1 MTKLDTSGK
10 QARITYLGIGSN
22 LGNKKDKVTA
32 GTNQKSGNTATYGST
47 NPMGTDLTNLGG
59 GLFGCWI
66 AAEIYGGWYEP
77 KTILARKFV
86 NSDEF
91 PKWLYNLYMKIDIC
105 SYDIMLII
113 LGES

>member
-1 MTKLDTSGK
+1 M
-10 QARITYLGIGSN
+10 N
-22 LGNKKDKVTA
+22 A

-47 NPMGTDLTNLGG
+47 NPTADLNNLGG

-91 PKWLYNLYMKIDIC
+91 PKWLYNLYMKYGKEIANFIRKYKFIKPILKPIFDIFVKRGKRC
-105 SYDIMLII
+105 EL
-113 LGES
+113 